1 MLQTARVRLSS
12 TLKAGLLLGLVCFAA
27 FWWRLGSIG
36 LIDPDEPFYAQ
47 SAREMVQTGDWLTP
61 QIYGAPQFE
70 KPILYYWLVASSFK
84 ALGESEFA
92 GRLPTALFAT
102 ALVLTVWAWA
112 SRLFGARSGFLGAL
126 ILATGLEFSVMSR
139 LMLTDVPLAFFL
151 TGSLLS
157 YWSALSSR
165 KPWWLVG
172 HFVFSALAV
181 LTKGPIGSI
190 IPLLAVLAFSAVTRT
205 APVLRGRG
213 FWMGLG
219 AYAVVVAPWYALMF
233 AWHGR
238 QFWQEF
244 FVRDN
249 WLRLIVAEHP
259 ANNHFYYY
267 IGLLLIGSIPWLPV
281 VAATARR
288 LWRDARRDRRL
299 AFLCSW
305 LLSSLLFLTVAQSKL
320 PSYAFFLFVPV
331 ALLAG
336 VTLDSLCRLGFRDAA
351 EKWLILATA
360 ALQLVAALAAPLA
373 QPARPFGLPALLTA
387 GCLAIAGVF
396 LFRRMWQPWVAASA
410 AASLVLIT
418 SALTFARDHVEAD
431 SSARPVAQQL
441 MLLRSG
447 DEPLLSGKFLIRGII
462 YYTHGPVAVL
472 SNKPHPFWADHPLP
486 VIVWRGGGIE
496 RFLTANH
503 TALCA
508 VRASEWQT
516 LSKNA
521 VFAARDSFEESGMN
535 VIVRAR
541 SSPADAPVA
550 ASADQR
556 GGTE

>member
-1 MLQTARVRLSS
+1 MLQNARVRLSS
-12 TLKAGLLLGLVCFAA
+12 ILKSGVLLVLVCLAA
-27 FWWRLGSIG
+27 FWWRLGAIG

-47 SAREMVQTGDWLTP
+47 SAREMVASGDWLTP

-70 KPILYYWLVASSFK
+70 KPILYYWLVAASFK
-84 ALGESEFA
+84 VLGESEFA
-92 GRLPTALFAT
+92 GRLPTAIFAT
-102 ALVLTVWAWA
+102 ALVLMAWGWA
-112 SRLFGARSGFLGAL
+112 SRLFGPRAGFLGAL

-151 TGSLLS
+151 AGSLFS

-165 KPWWLVG
+165 KPFWLVA
-172 HFVFSALAV
+172 HFICSALAV

-190 IPLLAVLAFSAVTRT
+190 IPLLAVLAFSICTRT
-205 APVLRGRG
+205 APLLRGRG
-213 FWMGLG
+213 FWIGLG
-219 AYAVVVAPWYALMF
+219 AYALIVAPWYAVMF

-238 QFWQEF
+238 QFWREF

-281 VAATARR
+281 IAATMRR
-288 LWRDARRDRRL
+288 LWNDARNDRRL

-320 PSYAFFLFVPV
+320 PSYAFFLFVPLS
-331 ALLAG
+331 LLAG
-336 VTLDSLCRLGFRDAA
+336 VTLDSLCRLGFRDTG

-360 ALQLVAALAAPLA
+360 ALQLVAALAAPIA
-373 QPARPFGLPALLTA
+373 QPARPFQLPAVLTA
-387 GCLAIAGVF
+387 ACLAVAAVF

-410 AASLVLIT
+410 AASLVLIS
-418 SALTFARDHVEAD
+418 SALTFAREHVEAD
-431 SSARPVAQQL
+431 SSARPVARQL
-441 MLLRSG
+441 MRLRSG
-447 DEPLLSGKFLIRGII
+447 NEPLLSGKFLIRGIV
-462 YYTHGPVAVL
+462 YYTRQPVAVL
-472 SNKPHPFWADHPLP
+472 SNKTHPFWADHPLP

-496 RFLTANH
+496 RFVASNH

-516 LSKNA
+516 LSRNV

-541 SSPADAPVA
+541 WAPDDSPVA
-550 ASADQR
+550 VQR